1 MAGQLRILI
10 NEDMPSD
17 AELLEYEIRK
27 GGFSFI
33 TTRVD
38 TREEFLAA
46 LDEFAPDLIIS
57 DYNLP
62 SFDGMLAL
70 ALAREYS
77 PLIPFIIVTGA
88 LNEEIAVQCMKAGAD
103 DYLLK
108 DNLKRLVPAIG
119 VVMANSR
126 SKREKLLAEERLA
139 ASERRFRA
147 LFEHAHDAIF
157 LLKEGDFVDCNPIT
171 EKLFGVA
178 RANLLNHSPI
188 DFSPEKQP
196 NGFLSRDLAQEKIRS
211 ALEIE
216 PQSFEW
222 RHQRPDGTYF
232 DVHVGLSPIEIDE
245 QVFLMAILR
254 DISETKRIELELREN
269 EKKYKD
275 LSQEFNALLDAI
287 PDSILLQS
295 PDLEIVWANRAAMA
309 NFSGNV
315 ENLDERH
322 CYKLLHQTSA
332 PHNGCPVLESFDTG
346 RPAKGIIPITDRVWE
361 IRAVP
366 VKNENG
372 EVEKVIEIGRDITE
386 IKKLEQQLVHAQ
398 KMEAIGQLAGG
409 IAHDFNNIITAM
421 IGYGNLVL
429 MRIAEDDP
437 ARHYVE
443 QILVTADRAAELT
456 QGLLAF
462 SRKNVLNMKPVKLN
476 DVIKGLQSFLGRII
490 GEQIEIETDLS
501 EQQIIIYADSSQVE
515 QVLMNLATNARDA
528 MPGGGNLSL
537 KTETSELD
545 EGFVKVHGYGEPGK
559 YACISVTDTG
569 VGMDDDTAKR
579 IFEPFFTTKEA
590 GKGTGLGLSIA
601 YGIIKEHNGY
611 ILVYSRLG
619 TGTTFRVYLPL
630 IESAEQKYA
639 IPQYREPQGGGETIL
654 IAEDDALVREITSK
668 LLSEYGYAVIEAVD
682 GEDALRK
689 FDDVR
694 GQLELLVLD
703 VLMPNKGGREVAE
716 EILRRKP
723 GIKVLFA
730 SGYPLDLLVNK
741 NILREEV
748 NFFTKP
754 IAPRDLLR
762 KVRDVLDG

>member
-1 MAGQLRILI
+1 MAEQLRILI
-10 NEDMPSD
+10 NEDMPFD

-27 GGFSFI
+27 GGFSYI
-33 TTRVD
+33 STRVE
-38 TREEFLAA
+38 TREGFLAA

-62 SFDGMLAL
+62 SFDGMQAL
-70 ALAREYS
+70 TLARESS

-119 VVMANSR
+119 VVMANSKSR
-126 SKREKLLAEERLA
+126 REKLRAEERLA

-147 LFEHAHDAIF
+147 VFEHAHDAIF
-157 LLKEGDFVDCNPIT
+157 LLREGVFADCNLIA
-171 EKLFGVA
+171 EQLFGVS
-178 RANLLNHSPI
+178 RSNLLNCSPI
-188 DFSPEKQP
+188 DFSPEEQP
-196 NGFLSRDLAQEKIRS
+196 NGWLSRVLAQDKIRL
-211 ALEIE
+211 ALEVE
-216 PQSFEW
+216 PQYFEW
-222 RHQRPDGTYF
+222 RHQRPDGTLF
-232 DVHVGLSPIEIDE
+232 DVHIGLSPIEIDE
-245 QVFLMAILR
+245 EVYLMAILR
-254 DISETKRIELELREN
+254 DITEKKRIEQELREN

-295 PDLEIVWANRAAMA
+295 RDLEIVWANRAAMA
-309 NFSGNV
+309 NFNEGI
-315 ENLDERH
+315 ENLAERH
-322 CYKLLHQTSA
+322 CYKLLHQTSV

-366 VKNENG
+366 VKNEHG
-372 EVEKVIEIGRDITE
+372 EIANVIEIGRDITE
-386 IKKLEQQLVHAQ
+386 MKKLEQQLVHSQ

-429 MRIAEDDP
+429 MKIPEDDP

-443 QILVTADRAAELT
+443 QILVTADRATELT

-462 SRKNVLNMKPVKLN
+462 SRKKVLNMQPVKLN
-476 DVIKGLQSFLGRII
+476 DLVKGLQSFLARII
-490 GEQIEIETDLS
+490 GEQIEIETDLCK
-501 EQQIIIYADSSQVE
+501 QQIVIYADSSQVE

-528 MPGGGNLSL
+528 MAGGGRLSL

-545 EGFVKVHGYGEPGK
+545 DGFVKVHGYGEPGK

-569 VGMDDDTAKR
+569 VGMDEETTKR

-619 TGTTFRVYLPL
+619 TGTTFRIYLPM
-630 IESAEQKYA
+630 IENAVQKHE
-639 IPQYREPQGGGETIL
+639 IPQYNEPQGGGETIL
-654 IAEDDALVREITSK
+654 VAEDDAPVREITSK
-668 LLSEYGYAVIEAVD
+668 LLREYGYTVIEAVD

-689 FDDVR
+689 FADSHENVH
-694 GQLELLVLD
+694 LLILD
-703 VLMPNKGGREVAE
+703 VLMPNKGGREVADE
-716 EILRRKP
+716 VRQRNP

-741 NILREEV
+741 SILQEGE

-754 IAPRDLLR
+754 IAPRELLY
-762 KVRDVLDG
+762 KVREVLDR